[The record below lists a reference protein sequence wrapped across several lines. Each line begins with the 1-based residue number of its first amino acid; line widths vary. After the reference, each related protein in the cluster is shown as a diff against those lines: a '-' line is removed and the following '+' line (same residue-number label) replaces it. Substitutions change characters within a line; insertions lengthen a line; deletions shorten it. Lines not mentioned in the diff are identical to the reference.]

1 MTIDFRKVIEEN
13 KEQFYQDLDQV
24 MQIESVKGTPAKQ
37 APFGKGPKEALLTVM
52 SLAEKYGFKTAI
64 INDVVGYA
72 QWGDAED
79 YIGVV
84 GHLDVSQRGMAGHF
98 RRLN

>member
-37 APFGKGPKEALLTVM
+37 APFRERPQRSLTHSDAGEPKNMASKRQLLMMQLGICTV
-52 SLAEKYGFKTAI
+52 G
-64 INDVVGYA
+64 
-72 QWGDAED
+72 
-79 YIGVV
+79 
-84 GHLDVSQRGMAGHF
+84 
-98 RRLN
+98 